1 MVHALLRYQHPDVAF
16 EYLALIFHVVLP
28 LASFHVAQ
36 YGGWAVVVGEVF
48 GFPGPLDDFLLC
60 WRSVEV
66 DSVSD

>member
-1 MVHALLRYQHPDVAF
+1 MSRYF

-28 LASFHVAQ
+28 LASVHVAQ
-36 YGGWAVVVGEVF
+36 CGGWAVVVGEVL
-48 GFPGPLDDFLLC
+48 GFSGPLDDFLLC